1 MDVSILDSIKKLLGL
16 DEEYDVFDMDLIIHI
31 NSVFFTLS
39 QLGVGPKQTFAIV
52 DNTAMWTDF
61 TGENLA
67 VEAVKSYV
75 GLKVRLLFDPPATS
89 FAITSTENLI
99 KEYEWRLNVQAES

>member
-1 MDVSILDSIKKLLGL
+1 MDVSILNSIKKLLGL

-31 NSVFFTLS
+31 NSTFFVLK
-39 QLGVGPKQTFAIV
+39 QLGVGPKQSFAII
-52 DNTAMWTDF
+52 DESATWSDF
-61 TGENLA
+61 TGETLDI
-67 VEAVKSYV
+67 EAVKSYV

-99 KEYEWRLNVQAES
+99 KEYEWRLNAEVDI

>member
-31 NSVFFTLS
+31 NSTFFTLS
-39 QLGVGPKQTFAIV
+39 QLGVGPKQTFAIS
-52 DNTAMWTDF
+52 DNTKTWSEF
-61 TGENLA
+61 VGET
-67 VEAVKSYV
+67 VDYEAVKSYV

-99 KEYEWRLNVQAES
+99 KEYEWRLNVQADV